1 MSVKVDLIKYG
12 DAMKGV
18 DAGVEKALQK
28 ICAKTVAQAKQL
40 APVAEKFG
48 GTLKGSLTYSTSEK
62 KGKLESTPKKGE
74 AFVGTNVEYAVYQE
88 FGTRHIPPQPFL
100 RPAVAIEV
108 QGQNAKEILK
118 KTINENLKGSLSKTK
133 KRESFLI

>member
-1 MSVKVDLIKYG
+1 MSVKGDLIKYG

-18 DAGVEKALQK
+18 DAGIEKALQK

-40 APVAEKFG
+40 APVDKG
-48 GTLKGSLTYSTSEK
+48 LLKGSLTYSTSKK
-62 KGKLESTPKKGE
+62 KGELESKPKKGE
-74 AFVGTNVEYAVYQE
+74 AYVGTNVEYAVYQE
-88 FGTRHIPPQPFL
+88 FGTRHIAPQPFL

-108 QGQNAKEILK
+108 QGQNAKHILK